1 MHEAGIYFHSCV
13 YTNKRIYTQWK
24 KYAVIQS
31 MAEIVIL
38 GGTLMAYAMPEQLRP
53 GGRITL
59 IGKSEPFYEGY
70 LMKKMN
76 IHKLENKSREWDTS
90 LKMRAPLDSCLAR
103 RPPTRAQDSAS

>member
-1 MHEAGIYFHSCV
+1 
-13 YTNKRIYTQWK
+13 
-24 KYAVIQS
+24 

-38 GGTLMAYAMPEQLRP
+38 GAGLGGTLMAYEMPEQLRP
-53 GGRITL
+53 AARITV

-70 LMKKMN
+70 LMKKMH

-90 LKMRAPLDSCLAR
+90 LKMRVPLDPRLAR